1 MAQRLAAVATPS
13 GVANPY
19 EDPDR
24 VSSDRGNDLA
34 MQRMDSAVSNPLY
47 QNLDEGA
54 TTSLLYK
61 NGEGNVMAMQRMS
74 IVSNAYEKPN
84 EITPGLMN
92 RNAITAL
99 QVSHSF
105 ISCVVE
111 GGTQDAS

>member
-13 GVANPY
+13 GVADPY
-19 EDPDR
+19 EDPDM

-54 TTSLLYK
+54 TTSLLDK
-61 NGEGNVMAMQRMS
+61 NGKGNAMAMQRMS
-74 IVSNAYEKPN
+74 IVSNAYDKPN
-84 EITPGLMN
+84 EVTTGLMN

-99 QVSHSF
+99 QVRKVSF
-105 ISCVVE
+105 LV
-111 GGTQDAS
+111 

>member
-1 MAQRLAAVATPS
+1 MLQENT
-13 GVANPY
+13 GNTQ
-19 EDPDR
+19 
-24 VSSDRGNDLA
+24 DRGNDLA

-47 QNLDEGA
+47 QDLDEGA
-54 TTSLLYK
+54 TTSLLDK
-61 NGEGNVMAMQRMS
+61 NGDGNAMALQRMS

-84 EITPGLMN
+84 EVTPGLMN